1 MHHRR
6 SIGYI
11 VVFLAC
17 QVALA
22 QFPSSIKSQ
31 IDKADKIAAK
41 FKDVEITDE
50 EEIRLGEDI
59 SSRIRAKYGVVQDP
73 AVHKYVALVGTVIA
87 KKSSRSNLPFHFIVL
102 DTDGVNAFA
111 APGGFVHITRGAL
124 SLLKSEAELGGVLGH
139 EIAHVTERHTIR
151 AIQKGKVVQMAANEK
166 SVSSN
171 PELFRRLSDECYKIV
186 FAGFGR
192 ADELDAD
199 DHGLIFSANSGY
211 NPWGLGLF
219 LTRLKERNAGSDVKQ
234 GLFAS
239 HPEMDER
246 LQKLSNIIKSNNW
259 TGGATLA
266 ERLSN
271 NVKYAPVE
279 LANIVVAGEGAAG
292 LAGGSK
298 EDDGKKKED
307 EKKKEGQDDDK
318 KKKSRFSLSK
328 LSNPLGSGEQ
338 TKQSAEVTGSG
349 GSRGVDK
356 ERMAKG
362 GSNPAAVAVSLTDK
376 DLEEFKK
383 EGQLKA

>member
-1 MHHRR
+1 MHHRTLV
-6 SIGYI
+6 GYI
-11 VVFLAC
+11 VVVLTC
-17 QVALA
+17 QMAMA

-31 IDKADKIAAK
+31 IDKADRMAAK
-41 FKDVEITDE
+41 FKDIEMTDE

-59 SSRIRAKYGVVQDP
+59 SSRIRSKYGVVQDP

-111 APGGFVHITRGAL
+111 APGGFIHITRGAL
-124 SLLKSEAELGGVLGH
+124 SLMKSEAELGGVLGH

-166 SVSSN
+166 SVGSN

-199 DHGLIFSANSGY
+199 DHGLVFGANSGY
-211 NPWGLGLF
+211 DPWGLGLF
-219 LTRLKERNAGSDVKQ
+219 LTRLKERNAGSEIKQ

-246 LQKLSNIIKSNNW
+246 VQRLSNIIKNNNW
-259 TGGATLA
+259 AGGAILA
-266 ERLSN
+266 ERLAN
-271 NVKYAPVE
+271 NLKYTPVE
-279 LANIVVAGEGAAG
+279 LANIVVGGEGAAG
-292 LAGGSK
+292 LAGGGK
-298 EDDGKKKED
+298 EDDAKKED
-307 EKKKEGQDDDK
+307 EKKKEGQDEEK
-318 KKKSRFSLSK
+318 KKKSRFSLSR
-328 LSNPLGSGEQ
+328 LSNPLGTGEQ
-338 TKQSAEVTGSG
+338 TKQSAAVTGSG

-362 GSNPAAVAVSLTDK
+362 GPSPSIVAVSLTDK